1 MVTRLEMVWIE
12 AESRPDI
19 RSGFFVF
26 LRSRIDKTHRRASN
40 LRAGCNLKI
49 KSAFLNER
57 SPVYVADMKI
67 LVVEDEPK
75 LASFVKKGLE
85 EQSCEVDIAFDGQ
98 VGRTMALNNVYDVI
112 VMDVNL
118 PKMNGFDIV
127 QSLREE
133 RIRTPVLM
141 LTAMGSM
148 DDKLM
153 GFEAGADD
161 YLVKPFEFREL
172 MARLRALTKRSS
184 DTGLQSNV
192 LKVADLELDLNE
204 KVARRGDK
212 RIELTAKEFGLLD
225 FLMRNRGRVVSR
237 IDIAE
242 KVWDIHFDT
251 GTNVIDV
258 YVNFLRKKIDKD
270 FPQKLIHTVIGMG
283 YMLKEE

>member
-1 MVTRLEMVWIE
+1 
-12 AESRPDI
+12 
-19 RSGFFVF
+19 
-26 LRSRIDKTHRRASN
+26 
-40 LRAGCNLKI
+40 
-49 KSAFLNER
+49 
-57 SPVYVADMKI
+57 MKI
-67 LVVEDEPK
+67 LIVEDEPK

-85 EQSCEVDIAFDGQ
+85 EQSCEVDVAFDGQ
-98 VGRTMALNNVYDVI
+98 IGRAMALNNSYDVI

-118 PKMNGFDIV
+118 PKMNGYEVVKI
-127 QSLREE
+127 LRQEQN
-133 RIRTPVLM
+133 RTPILM

-148 DDKLM
+148 DDKLT
-153 GFEAGADD
+153 GFESGADD

-172 MARLRALTKRSS
+172 MARLRALSKRGQE
-184 DTGLQSNV
+184 TGTQANV
-192 LKVADLELDLNE
+192 IRLADLELDLNE
-204 KVARRGDK
+204 KVARRGTK
-212 RIELTAKEFGLLD
+212 RIDLTAKEFGLLE

-283 YMLKEE
+283 YILKEE

>member
-1 MVTRLEMVWIE
+1 
-12 AESRPDI
+12 
-19 RSGFFVF
+19 
-26 LRSRIDKTHRRASN
+26 
-40 LRAGCNLKI
+40 
-49 KSAFLNER
+49 
-57 SPVYVADMKI
+57 MKI

-85 EQSCEVDIAFDGQ
+85 EQSCQVDVAYDGQ
-98 VGRTMALNNVYDVI
+98 MGRNMALSNAYDVI
-112 VMDVNL
+112 VLDVNL
-118 PKMNGFDIV
+118 PKLNGFDVV
-127 QSLREE
+127 QA
-133 RIRTPVLM
+133 IRQEKIQTPVLM
-141 LTAMGSM
+141 LTAMGSV
-148 DDKLM
+148 DDKLT

-172 MARLRALTKRSS
+172 MARLRVLTKRGSESS
-184 DTGLQSNV
+184 LQANV

-204 KVARRGDK
+204 KVARRGNR

-225 FLMRNRGRVVSR
+225 YLMRNRGRVVSR

-283 YMLKEE
+283 YMLKDE

>member
-1 MVTRLEMVWIE
+1 MVTE
-12 AESRPDI
+12 
-19 RSGFFVF
+19 
-26 LRSRIDKTHRRASN
+26 
-40 LRAGCNLKI
+40 
-49 KSAFLNER
+49 
-57 SPVYVADMKI
+57 YVALMKI

-85 EQSCEVDIAFDGQ
+85 EQSCEVDVAFDGQ
-98 VGRTMALNNVYDVI
+98 IGRTMALSNTYDVI
-112 VMDVNL
+112 VLDVNL
-118 PKMNGFDIV
+118 PKINGLDLA
-127 QSLREE
+127 QTLRHEQ
-133 RIRTPVLM
+133 IKTPILM
-141 LTAMGSM
+141 LTAMGSV
-148 DDKLM
+148 DDKLA

-172 MARLRALTKRSS
+172 MARLRALYKRSNDAS
-184 DTGLQSNV
+184 AQVST

-212 RIELTAKEFGLLD
+212 RVELTAKEFGLLEY
-225 FLMRNRGRVVSR
+225 LMRNRGRVVSR
-237 IDIAE
+237 VDIAE

-270 FPQKLIHTVIGMG
+270 FPTKLIHTVIGMG

>member
-1 MVTRLEMVWIE
+1 MGVRCSDGAGHSSFYFSGTDYVALSRFLKDMVTE
-12 AESRPDI
+12 
-19 RSGFFVF
+19 
-26 LRSRIDKTHRRASN
+26 
-40 LRAGCNLKI
+40 
-49 KSAFLNER
+49 
-57 SPVYVADMKI
+57 YVAVMKI

-85 EQSCEVDIAFDGQ
+85 EQSCEVDVAFDGQ
-98 VGRTMALNNVYDVI
+98 IGRTMALSNNYDVI
-112 VMDVNL
+112 VLDVNL
-118 PKMNGFDIV
+118 PKINGLDLA
-127 QSLREE
+127 QALRHEQ
-133 RIRTPVLM
+133 IKTPILM
-141 LTAMGSM
+141 LTAMGSV
-148 DDKLM
+148 DDKLA

-172 MARLRALTKRSS
+172 MARLRALYKRGS
-184 DTGLQSNV
+184 DTSAQISM

-212 RIELTAKEFGLLD
+212 RVELTAKEFGLLEY
-225 FLMRNRGRVVSR
+225 LMRNRGRVVSR
-237 IDIAE
+237 VDIAE

-270 FPQKLIHTVIGMG
+270 FPAKLIHTVIGMG

>member
-1 MVTRLEMVWIE
+1 
-12 AESRPDI
+12 
-19 RSGFFVF
+19 
-26 LRSRIDKTHRRASN
+26 
-40 LRAGCNLKI
+40 
-49 KSAFLNER
+49 
-57 SPVYVADMKI
+57 MKV

-85 EQSCEVDIAFDGQ
+85 EQSCEVDVAYDGQ
-98 VGRTMALNNVYDVI
+98 IGRTMALSNTYDVI

-118 PKMNGFDIV
+118 PKMNGFDV
-127 QSLREE
+127 AQALRSEQVK
-133 RIRTPVLM
+133 TPILM
-141 LTAMGSM
+141 LTAMGSV
-148 DDKLM
+148 DDKLT

-172 MARLRALTKRSS
+172 LARIRALSKRSAEA
-184 DTGLQSNV
+184 GPQANL

-204 KVARRGDK
+204 KIARRGGK
-212 RIELTAKEFGLLD
+212 RIDLTAKEFGLLEY
-225 FLMRNRGRVVSR
+225 LMRNRGRVVSR

-258 YVNFLRKKIDKD
+258 YVNFLRKKIDKE
-270 FPQKLIHTVIGMG
+270 FTPKLIHTVIGMG

>member
-1 MVTRLEMVWIE
+1 
-12 AESRPDI
+12 
-19 RSGFFVF
+19 
-26 LRSRIDKTHRRASN
+26 
-40 LRAGCNLKI
+40 
-49 KSAFLNER
+49 
-57 SPVYVADMKI
+57 MKI

-85 EQSCEVDIAFDGQ
+85 EQSFEVDIAYDGQ
-98 VGRTMALNNVYDVI
+98 IGRNLALSSSYDVI
-112 VMDVNL
+112 VLDVNV
-118 PKMNGFDIV
+118 PKMNGYDLAK
-127 QSLREE
+127 SLRQEN
-133 RIRTPVLM
+133 IKTPILM
-141 LTAMGSM
+141 LTAMGSL
-148 DDKLM
+148 DNKVA

-172 MARLRALTKRSS
+172 LARLRALSKRVIDIS
-184 DTGLQSNV
+184 QRSNL

-204 KVARRGDK
+204 KIARRGGK
-212 RIELTAKEFGLLD
+212 RIELTAKEFALLEY
-225 FLMRNRGRVVSR
+225 LMRNRSRVVSR

-270 FPQKLIHTVIGMG
+270 FPVKLIHTVIGMG

>member
-1 MVTRLEMVWIE
+1 
-12 AESRPDI
+12 
-19 RSGFFVF
+19 
-26 LRSRIDKTHRRASN
+26 
-40 LRAGCNLKI
+40 
-49 KSAFLNER
+49 
-57 SPVYVADMKI
+57 VYVADMKI

-112 VMDVNL
+112 VLDVNL

-133 RIRTPVLM
+133 RVRTPVLM